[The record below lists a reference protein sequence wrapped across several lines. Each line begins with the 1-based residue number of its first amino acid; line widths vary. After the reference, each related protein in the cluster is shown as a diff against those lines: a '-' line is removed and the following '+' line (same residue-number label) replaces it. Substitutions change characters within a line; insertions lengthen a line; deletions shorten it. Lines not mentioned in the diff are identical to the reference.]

1 MSECGGM
8 SGLKQVL
15 LALSNAV
22 TLRCRAYRDGLAE
35 GQSWT
40 QRVALDK
47 LYFHELNSLSGVE
60 ALTMKDLTATPE

>member
-15 LALSNAV
+15 LARSSAV

-47 LYFHELNSLSGVE
+47 LCFHELNSLSGVE